1 MEKFGLIG
9 TPIRHSLSPALFT
22 AGYKGE
28 YTYDLIEEDSF
39 ATSFS
44 RFISG
49 YKAINVTAPYKEEAF
64 KAADIHSEECTIIK
78 AANILIK
85 TSEGIKA
92 HNSDAEGV
100 MACLREIPFRQGTLA
115 NTVFI
120 VGCGGA
126 AKAAAYA
133 ACKMGYDVIITN
145 RTHEKALYMA
155 KELTEKHG
163 FNVLAVDFSRFAFC
177 FKKARIIIY
186 TLPSPIPALEELG
199 EIHIKGGRIQTR
211 DKYIIEANYKNPAFS
226 EDLLKKMKE
235 INPKLKYIS
244 GKSWLLGQAIG
255 GYELFTGKKP
265 DIEAMSKVL

>member
-9 TPIRHSLSPALFT
+9 TPIQDSLSPTLFS

-28 YTYDLIEEDSF
+28 YTYDLIQEESF

-44 RFISG
+44 RFINE
-49 YKAINVTAPYKEEAF
+49 YKAINVTAPYKEEAY
-64 KAADIHSEECTIIK
+64 KAADTHSEECTIIK

-92 HNSDAEGV
+92 YNSDTEGV
-100 MACLREIPFRQGTLA
+100 MACLRKIPLRKGRLA
-115 NTVFI
+115 NTVLI

-126 AKAAAYA
+126 AKAATYA
-133 ACKMGYDVIITN
+133 ACKMGLDVIITN
-145 RTHEKALYMA
+145 RTHEKSLELA
-155 KELTEKHG
+155 KEFTEKYG
-163 FNVLAVDFSRFAFC
+163 FNVLAIELSHFKFC

-186 TLPSPIPALEELG
+186 TLPSPIPALEE
-199 EIHIKGGRIQTR
+199 IHFKGGRILPR
-211 DKYIIEANYKNPAFS
+211 EKYIIEANYKNPAFTD
-226 EDLLKKMKE
+226 DLLKKFKE
-235 INPKLKYIS
+235 AYPKLKYIG
-244 GKSWLLGQAIG
+244 GKTWLLGQAIG

>member
-28 YTYDLIEEDSF
+28 YTYDLIEEESF
-39 ATSFS
+39 TASFS
-44 RFISG
+44 RFISD

-64 KAADIHSEECTIIK
+64 EAADIHSEECKIIK

-85 TSEGIKA
+85 TDEGIKA

-100 MACLREIPFRQGTLA
+100 MACLREIPFKKGGLI

-133 ACKMGYDVIITN
+133 ACKMGFDVIITN
-145 RTHEKALYMA
+145 RTHDKALDMA
-155 KELTEKHG
+155 KEFTEQHG
-163 FNVLAVDFSRFAFC
+163 FNLLAVDFSRFAFW
-177 FKKARIIIY
+177 FKKSRIIIY
-186 TLPSPIPALEELG
+186 TLPSPIPAIEELG
-199 EIHIKGGRIQTR
+199 EIHIKGGHVRAR
-211 DKYIIEANYKNPAFS
+211 EKFIIEANYKNPAFS
-226 EDLLKKMKE
+226 EDLLHKMKE

-265 DIEAMSKVL
+265 DIEAMGKVL